1 MPPPLHDPDVWLF
14 DLDNTLYP
22 ARCNL
27 FAQIDVRI
35 GRYIS
40 DWLKVDPEEAR
51 RVQKAYWRDHG
62 TSMRGMMS
70 LHGVDPRHYL
80 DYVHDIDYSPV
91 PPSPELEKALAAL
104 PGRKIIFT
112 AGDVPH
118 AEKVMERLGV
128 AHHFEAIFDIVA
140 GDYWPKPHQAIY
152 DKLVVKH
159 NVDPTRAAFADDIAV
174 NLKPAHDMGMRTV
187 WIRTEESVKR
197 AEGVNLDH
205 IHHQTDDLA
214 TLARRLGRGRGAS
227 RSEDPDPGCRRG
239 RRLLGR
245 APAPGRHR
253 RHLPA
258 AREARRDGEQERPGG
273 EEPEERRRGAAGEGR
288 DQG

>member
-1 MPPPLHDPDVWLF
+1 VWLF

-22 ARCNL
+22 AKCNL

-40 DWLKVDPEEAR
+40 DSLKVDPVEAR
-51 RVQKAYWRDHG
+51 RVQKQYGRDHG

-70 LHGVDPRHYL
+70 LHGVDPVHYL

-91 PPSPELEKALAAL
+91 EPNPALENALAAL

-140 GDYWPKPHQAIY
+140 GDYCAKPHKEIY
-152 DKLVVKH
+152 DKLGAEK
-159 NVDPTRAAFADDIAV
+159 
-174 NLKPAHDMGMRTV
+174 
-187 WIRTEESVKR
+187 SV
-197 AEGVNLDH
+197 E
-205 IHHQTDDLA
+205 T
-214 TLARRLGRGRGAS
+214 RGR
-227 RSEDPDPGCRRG
+227 
-239 RRLLGR
+239 
-245 APAPGRHR
+245 
-253 RHLPA
+253 
-258 AREARRDGEQERPGG
+258 
-273 EEPEERRRGAAGEGR
+273 
-288 DQG
+288 

>member
-1 MPPPLHDPDVWLF
+1 MPPFHDPDVWLF

-40 DWLKVDPEEAR
+40 DWLKVTPEEAR
-51 RVQKAYWRDHG
+51 VVQKQYWRDHG
-62 TSMRGMMS
+62 TSMRCMMT
-70 LHGVDPRHYL
+70 LHGVDPTHYL

-91 PPSPELEKALAAL
+91 EANPGLEASLKAL

-118 AEKVMERLGV
+118 AERVMERLGV

-140 GDYWPKPHQAIY
+140 GEYWPKPHKQIY
-152 DKLVVKH
+152 EKLVKQH

-174 NLKPAHDMGMRTV
+174 NLKPAADMGMRTV
-187 WIRTEESVKR
+187 WIRTDESVKR
-197 AEGVNLDH
+197 AADVNLDH

-214 TLARRLGRGRGAS
+214 TWLAEWL
-227 RSEDPDPGCRRG
+227 
-239 RRLLGR
+239 
-245 APAPGRHR
+245 
-253 RHLPA
+253 A
-258 AREARRDGEQERPGG
+258 ARNKNGSKA
-273 EEPEERRRGAAGEGR
+273 
-288 DQG
+288 